1 MSTLEIT
8 FCNRSYAQKWFEKL
22 QRQSAPHF
30 VVLKAIMEEIEIKDG
45 GDISK
50 TDIYGRHPEVE
61 RRLNALRVDI
71 VPGRGQMLK
80 HNGNGIRH
88 AKYSP
93 SKNIAV
99 IWEKIGEKIYVTFD
113 DHAPVRYHR
122 AIAHLRDIKLG
133 RPAIPRA
140 ARNTGRFMKKLRVYW
155 RFKYTRELKGV
166 NLKRRYY

>member
-1 MSTLEIT
+1 MSKLEIT
-8 FCNRSYAQKWFEKL
+8 FCNRSYAERWFEKL
-22 QRQSAPHF
+22 KQQSAPHF
-30 VVLKAIMEEIEIKDG
+30 AVLKAIMEEIEIKEG

-50 TDIYGRHPEVE
+50 ADIYRRHPEIE

-71 VPGRGQMLK
+71 IPGSGQMLR

-122 AIAHLRDIKLG
+122 AIALLRDIKLG
-133 RPAIPRA
+133 RQAFPRA
-140 ARNTGRFMKKLRVYW
+140 SRNTGRFMKKLRVFW
-155 RFKYTRELKGV
+155 RFKYARDLKGI
-166 NLKRRYY
+166 NLKRLYY